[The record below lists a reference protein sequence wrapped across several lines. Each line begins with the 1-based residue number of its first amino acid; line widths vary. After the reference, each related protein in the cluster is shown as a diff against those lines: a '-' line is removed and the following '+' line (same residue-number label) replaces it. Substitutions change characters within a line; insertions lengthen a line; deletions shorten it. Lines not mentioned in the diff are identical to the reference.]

1 MAAYK
6 STQSTKKKEHAFQT
20 IGKDLKAGKIP
31 SLVFLCGEEQYL
43 VHWAVSLLKGTYI
56 NKACE
61 SLDFT
66 RLEPEELTVSR
77 IKESCETLSMFSSR
91 RMVLIPEFP
100 PALGQKLKGFSES
113 DEKELLEYIEDL
125 PETCMLIITA
135 AKPDPQNKK
144 KSKLQAAA
152 EKAGA
157 VYDFGPLSGAQLRS
171 FIAKRFKASS
181 KTYRDSVVNLLIE
194 DSGYGN
200 KEIDYNLYNLE
211 NDIKK
216 VIAHSTGNEIVASD
230 VAETVSSNLE
240 TNVFAMLDA
249 ISRNRK
255 DEAYRLLHNLLV
267 SGEAVY
273 GLLALITSQLEL
285 ILEVKEMREEG
296 MNPAQMHKLLGVHE
310 FRIKKAMGV
319 TEKYSVAGLKK
330 ILSKAYEIDGTIK
343 SGLLEQNLALELFI
357 AEI

>member
-1 MAAYK
+1 MASY
-6 STQSTKKKEHAFQT
+6 QSMRKKEHAFQT
-20 IGKDLKAGKIP
+20 IGKDLKAGTI
-31 SLVFLCGEEQYL
+31 SNLVLLCGEEQYL
-43 VHWAVSLLKGTYI
+43 VHWAAEQLVNKYI

-66 RLEPEELTVSR
+66 KLDAEGLTIDK
-77 IKESCETLSMFSSR
+77 IKESCETLSMLSER
-91 RMVLIPEFP
+91 RVVLLSEFP

-113 DEKELLEYIEDL
+113 DEKELLEYVKDI
-125 PETCMLIITA
+125 PETCLLIITA
-135 AKPDPQNKK
+135 GMPAEPKSKK
-144 KSKLQAAA
+144 KSKLYTAVS
-152 EKAGA
+152 KLGT

-171 FIAKRFKASS
+171 FIVKRLKASG
-181 KTYRDSVVNLLIE
+181 KLCRNSVVDLLIE

-216 VIAHSTGNEIVASD
+216 IIAHSDGDEIVSSD
-230 VAETVSSNLE
+230 VALTISTNLE

-267 SGEAVY
+267 SGEGVY
-273 GLLALITSQLEL
+273 RLLALISSQLEL
-285 ILEVKEMREEG
+285 ILETKEMRDEG
-296 MNPAQMHKLLGVHE
+296 MNLGQIQKQLGIHE
-310 FRIKKAMGV
+310 FRIKKAMSV
-319 TEKYSVAGLKK
+319 TEKYSTEGLKK
-330 ILSKAYEIDGTIK
+330 ILSKAYEIDGNIK
-343 SGLLEQNLALELFI
+343 TGLLDQTLALELFL

>member
-1 MAAYK
+1 MAAY
-6 STQSTKKKEHAFQT
+6 QSMRKKEHAFQT
-20 IGKDLKAGKIP
+20 IGRDLKAGNVP
-31 SLVFLCGEEQYL
+31 NLVFLCGEEQYL
-43 VHWAVSLLKGTYI
+43 VHWAVDLLKETYI

-66 RLEPEELTVSR
+66 RLEPENLTTAG
-77 IKESCETLSMFSSR
+77 IKESCETLSMMSPR

-113 DEKELLEYIEDL
+113 DEKELIEYMEDL
-125 PETCMLIITA
+125 PETCLLVITA
-135 AKPDPQNKK
+135 GKPDPKNKK
-144 KSKLQAAA
+144 KSRLQTAAA
-152 EKAGA
+152 KAGA

-171 FIAKRFKASS
+171 FVAKRFKASG
-181 KTYRDSVVNLLIE
+181 KIYRDSVVSLLIE

-200 KEIDYNLYNLE
+200 KEIDYNLYNLD

-216 VIAHSTGNEIVASD
+216 VIAHSTGDEIVASD
-230 VAETVSSNLE
+230 VTETVSSNLE
-240 TNVFAMLDA
+240 TNTFAMLDA
-249 ISRNRK
+249 VSRNRK

-273 GLLALITSQLEL
+273 GLLALIISQLEL

-296 MNPAQMHKLLGVHE
+296 MNPAQMHKLLGIHE
-310 FRIKKAMGV
+310 FRIKKAMAV
-319 TEKYSVAGLKK
+319 TEKYSAEGLKR

-343 SGLLEQNLALELFI
+343 TGLLEQNLALELFI
-357 AEI
+357 AEM

>member
-1 MAAYK
+1 MAGYQG
-6 STQSTKKKEHAFQT
+6 TRKKEHAFQT
-20 IGKDLKAGKIP
+20 IGKDLKAGRIP
-31 SLVFLCGEEQYL
+31 SFVLLCGEEQYL
-43 VHWAVSLLKGTYI
+43 VHWAADLLKDRYVE
-56 NKACE
+56 KACE

-66 RLEPEELTVSR
+66 RLDPEGLTVDR
-77 IKESCETLSMFSSR
+77 IKESCETLSMLSPKR
-91 RMVLIPEFP
+91 VVLIPEFP

-113 DEKELLEYIEDL
+113 DEKELLEYLKTI
-125 PETCMLIITA
+125 PETCLLIITA
-135 AKPDPQNKK
+135 GMPDPKNKK
-144 KSKLQAAA
+144 KGKLRMAAG
-152 EKAGA
+152 KWGA

-171 FIAKRFKASS
+171 FIQKRLKAAG
-181 KTYRDSVVNLLIE
+181 KTYRDSIIDMLMA

-216 VIAHSTGNEIVASD
+216 IIAHSDGNEILSSD
-230 VAETVSSNLE
+230 VALTISTNLE

-267 SGEAVY
+267 SGEGVY
-273 GLLALITSQLEL
+273 GLLALIVSQLEL

-296 MNPAQMHKLLGVHE
+296 LAPPQMQKLLGVHE

-319 TEKYSVAGLKK
+319 TEKYSVEGLKRV
-330 ILSKAYEIDGTIK
+330 LCKAYEIDGNIK
-343 SGLLEQNLALELFI
+343 TGLLDQNLALELFI